1 MQPVTRCLVTER
13 GGFVGG
19 LVFGIPFVLPLSS
32 VHCVCGECGHE
43 FHSRSGAEDR
53 AVPPE
58 VAAGLDIDA
67 LLGLTNPDLWQARTL
82 SGLRADPRL
91 PDAFLLLDRL
101 APGPLRFGLRA
112 AVARW
117 PASVSPTGPTCSGGS
132 RRRRAEGFARSMAGR
147 YTIGAAG
154 CLAGVAVAAGVW
166 VAAGL
171 TFVGLGTLGWAL
183 VAVVGLVAGGVPGWL
198 LSQARDR
205 WWVRDVLL
213 PEADRAGV
221 LPAWVLAVVEGTT
234 APRGAGDELGE
245 LRGIGPASVRS
256 WPPGVGALR
265 AGSPGSGHPP
275 AVIVCPGCGA
285 KVRVPVDRG
294 AAWVRPLAAA
304 RAVRHPRSTVGP
316 RSAGPDRSRI
326 RAAAGPIAP
335 ADRLTRH
342 SQRTRSA
349 GR

>member
-1 MQPVTRCLVTER
+1 MGLIADECPQCNRVTRCLVTER

-117 PASVSPTGPTCSGGS
+117 PALGEPDRADLLGRVEACA
-132 RRRRAEGFARSMAGR
+132 RAEGFARSMAGR

-245 LRGIGPASVRS
+245 LRGIGPALRAELAAGGGGPEGGVAGFGP
-256 WPPGVGALR
+256 PPGGHR
-265 AGSPGSGHPP
+265 MPGVRGQG
-275 AVIVCPGCGA
+275 PGTG
-285 KVRVPVDRG
+285 
-294 AAWVRPLAAA
+294 
-304 RAVRHPRSTVGP
+304 
-316 RSAGPDRSRI
+316 
-326 RAAAGPIAP
+326 
-335 ADRLTRH
+335 
-342 SQRTRSA
+342 
-349 GR
+349 